1 MKLKYDYWDRTRPC
15 DIYLARSGKRILG
28 ALNGVQ
34 RADLTPRMC
43 EPSTLELEVARI
55 EDGEVSNF
63 YDEIDS
69 FMELYIPEFGWF
81 YIEEPPRI
89 QKETSQE
96 IKSFTAMSYEYTLKN
111 DDLVGFKINCGTEG
125 SLEMYEENTDVDGIP
140 KEQIVLY
147 NPDKPSLSLI
157 NLVLSNVSR
166 TWKPGHIDTSLRSL
180 RRSFE
185 EDSVDVLSFFQKM
198 SKAFRCIFQFDSE
211 HMEVNAYDLSTYGQ
225 NTNICLTYDTI
236 LNNCSIQSD
245 SDEIYTVFTV
255 EGEDDLLINPV
266 NLGSSDIVNI
276 SYFLHRQ
283 FPQSVIDKYDAYLA
297 ARSSLTAQY
306 LVPYKKYADA
316 LERQSEI
323 LNRVPE
329 DAVTNNWA
337 AYDLPQLYTELDI
350 YKKLIAKIEGRNKK
364 PDGTLD
370 MSNSPDLGMY
380 LSFKNVVIPDIQA
393 EITRKES
400 GAVEEAPKTDYE
412 IMWDLYG
419 VNELE
424 AKISNYEQLIASY
437 QQNGYDK
444 PWPGGTGTG
453 TEALWKSRQQSYKKY
468 KDYLKQAQA
477 ALKNR
482 QAQADSWKSI
492 MDASER
498 EMDTLSKKGRPDHPD
513 YGFSKEELAAI
524 KALYRHTD
532 YTDSNIIL
540 SDFDG
545 VNGRLEK
552 QKELLQSAQDQ
563 LEIESQPQL
572 QFSISTDN
580 PFYMEEFSHLREE
593 MDIGNFIYVE
603 TAPDYYEKARISEM
617 TFSILEWDKNLD
629 IKFSTVTT
637 SYGKKSDFLNLVDK
651 ISSSGKNTIKAA
663 ASTATD
669 SAIQKFLRTVF
680 DRYSGENALN
690 SQISSIN
697 SDTLRQ
703 FANIETNYLK
713 TEELAAEIA
722 KVGKLEADSAFI
734 K

>member
-1 MKLKYDYWDRTRPC
+1 
-15 DIYLARSGKRILG
+15 
-28 ALNGVQ
+28 
-34 RADLTPRMC
+34 
-43 EPSTLELEVARI
+43 
-55 EDGEVSNF
+55 
-63 YDEIDS
+63 
-69 FMELYIPEFGWF
+69 
-81 YIEEPPRI
+81 
-89 QKETSQE
+89 
-96 IKSFTAMSYEYTLKN
+96 
-111 DDLVGFKINCGTEG
+111 
-125 SLEMYEENTDVDGIP
+125 
-140 KEQIVLY
+140 
-147 NPDKPSLSLI
+147 
-157 NLVLSNVSR
+157 
-166 TWKPGHIDTSLRSL
+166 
-180 RRSFE
+180 
-185 EDSVDVLSFFQKM
+185 
-198 SKAFRCIFQFDSE
+198 
-211 HMEVNAYDLSTYGQ
+211 
-225 NTNICLTYDTI
+225 
-236 LNNCSIQSD
+236 
-245 SDEIYTVFTV
+245 
-255 EGEDDLLINPV
+255 
-266 NLGSSDIVNI
+266 
-276 SYFLHRQ
+276 
-283 FPQSVIDKYDAYLA
+283 
-297 ARSSLTAQY
+297 
-306 LVPYKKYADA
+306 
-316 LERQSEI
+316 
-323 LNRVPE
+323 
-329 DAVTNNWA
+329 
-337 AYDLPQLYTELDI
+337 
-350 YKKLIAKIEGRNKK
+350 
-364 PDGTLD
+364 
-370 MSNSPDLGMY
+370 
-380 LSFKNVVIPDIQA
+380 
-393 EITRKES
+393 
-400 GAVEEAPKTDYE
+400 
-412 IMWDLYG
+412 
-419 VNELE
+419 
-424 AKISNYEQLIASY
+424 
-437 QQNGYDK
+437 
-444 PWPGGTGTG
+444 
-453 TEALWKSRQQSYKKY
+453 
-468 KDYLKQAQA
+468 
-477 ALKNR
+477 
-482 QAQADSWKSI
+482 

-734 K
+734 KYLTAQFLTADSAVFQIGRAHV

>member
-1 MKLKYDYWDRTRPC
+1 MKACQDCTGQ
-15 DIYLARSGKRILG
+15 S
-28 ALNGVQ
+28 
-34 RADLTPRMC
+34 
-43 EPSTLELEVARI
+43 
-55 EDGEVSNF
+55 
-63 YDEIDS
+63 
-69 FMELYIPEFGWF
+69 
-81 YIEEPPRI
+81 
-89 QKETSQE
+89 
-96 IKSFTAMSYEYTLKN
+96 
-111 DDLVGFKINCGTEG
+111 
-125 SLEMYEENTDVDGIP
+125 
-140 KEQIVLY
+140 
-147 NPDKPSLSLI
+147 
-157 NLVLSNVSR
+157 VLSE
-166 TWKPGHIDTSLRSL
+166 
-180 RRSFE
+180 F
-185 EDSVDVLSFFQKM
+185 
-198 SKAFRCIFQFDSE
+198 
-211 HMEVNAYDLSTYGQ
+211 
-225 NTNICLTYDTI
+225 DTI

-350 YKKLIAKIEGRNKK
+350 YKKLIAKIEERNKK

-482 QAQADSWKSI
+482 QAQADSWK
-492 MDASER
+492 
-498 EMDTLSKKGRPDHPD
+498 
-513 YGFSKEELAAI
+513 
-524 KALYRHTD
+524 
-532 YTDSNIIL
+532 
-540 SDFDG
+540 
-545 VNGRLEK
+545 
-552 QKELLQSAQDQ
+552 
-563 LEIESQPQL
+563 
-572 QFSISTDN
+572 
-580 PFYMEEFSHLREE
+580 
-593 MDIGNFIYVE
+593 
-603 TAPDYYEKARISEM
+603 
-617 TFSILEWDKNLD
+617 
-629 IKFSTVTT
+629 
-637 SYGKKSDFLNLVDK
+637 
-651 ISSSGKNTIKAA
+651 
-663 ASTATD
+663 
-669 SAIQKFLRTVF
+669 
-680 DRYSGENALN
+680 
-690 SQISSIN
+690 
-697 SDTLRQ
+697 
-703 FANIETNYLK
+703 
-713 TEELAAEIA
+713 
-722 KVGKLEADSAFI
+722 
-734 K
+734 